1 MEGPMLETTT
11 TVSEIMFA
19 LQDCVHDGDLDAARF
34 LRGSLRQSIEETN
47 IWITLDEEL
56 FLDSI

>member
-1 MEGPMLETTT
+1 MLETTT